1 MTQTQA
7 LTQAL
12 ILAITAPD
20 DFKAQKAIQLSEE
33 LAMRLNSA
41 EVDQSKADALLILEM
56 AWYTPPLPYF

>member
-1 MTQTQA
+1 MTNSQA

-20 DFKAQKAIQLSEE
+20 GVKANRAIQLSEE

-41 EVDQSKADALLILEM
+41 EVEQCKADALLILEM
-56 AWYTPPLPYF
+56 A

>member
-1 MTQTQA
+1 MTNAQA

-33 LAMRLNSA
+33 LAQRLNSA
-41 EVDQSKADALLILEM
+41 EVDQCKANALLILEM
-56 AWYTPPLPYF
+56 A

>member
-1 MTQTQA
+1 MTNSQA

-20 DFKAQKAIQLSEE
+20 DQKAQLAIELSKE

-41 EVDQSKADALLILEM
+41 AVEQCKTDALLILEM
-56 AWYTPPLPYF
+56 A